1 VSELRI
7 AALVAEGLT
16 NREIGDRL
24 FVSPRTVQTHIAHV
38 FNKLGMSSRAQIAA
52 EVIRRGAVEGDAP

>member
-1 VSELRI
+1 MSELRI

-16 NREIGDRL
+16 DREIGDRL

-52 EVIRRGAVEGDAP
+52 EVIRRGAVEGD

>member
-1 VSELRI
+1 MSELRI

-16 NREIGDRL
+16 DREIGDRL